1 MRDSD
6 TPATLNEIMGNK
18 TNGQLTMADLKD
30 VLGESM
36 PTIELNK
43 VGKFRLLQALRNR
56 FGDNYRNIPG
66 VKNILD
72 DFDRELNI
80 DLQIRKNKGAKNG
93 QFS

>member
-1 MRDSD
+1 MRDSE

-18 TNGQLTMADLKD
+18 TNGQLTMADLKS
-30 VLGESM
+30 VLGDSM

-43 VGKFRLLQALRNR
+43 VGRFRLLQALRNR

-72 DFDRELNI
+72 DFDKELNI

-93 QFS
+93 